1 MACMEAVQWGGR
13 ESKRKVNGKAAGS
26 GQARCHA
33 WKSLSGGQGLGWD
46 VACTM
51 YGAAKWRAAA
61 GPRIVQGNPSKER
74 SLTRQD
80 GYDGRLPEG
89 APAGRPG

>member
-1 MACMEAVQWGGR
+1 MGWPRVEEEGQWQGSGERSSPMSCMEKSERRPRTGLGRCMYHVRCGKVARGGR
-13 ESKRKVNGKAAGS
+13 TK
-26 GQARCHA
+26 
-33 WKSLSGGQGLGWD
+33 D
-46 VACTM
+46 
-51 YGAAKWRAAA
+51 RA
-61 GPRIVQGNPSKER
+61 GNPSKER